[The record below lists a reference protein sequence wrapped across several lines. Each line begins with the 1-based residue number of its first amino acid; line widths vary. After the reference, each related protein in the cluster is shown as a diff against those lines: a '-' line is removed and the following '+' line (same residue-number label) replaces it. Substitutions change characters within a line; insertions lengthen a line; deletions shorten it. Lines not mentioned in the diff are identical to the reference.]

1 MRKREGGVEDRE
13 ELGAGWVGPC
23 GEGLS
28 FYSSGWKPWKSVGR
42 ERAGPDSGAHKH
54 PLVTALRR
62 TDVGGARVEATALV
76 QARDDGMDPGAGEM
90 GIYL

>member
-1 MRKREGGVEDRE
+1 M
-13 ELGAGWVGPC
+13 
-23 GEGLS
+23 
-28 FYSSGWKPWKSVGR
+28 GR

-62 TDVGGARVEATALV
+62 TDGGGARVDATALV
-76 QARDDGMDPGAGEM
+76 QAGDVGMDPGAGEM